1 MKITYIRKTAAMA
14 ALCGFAAV
22 PLLGHAQDAKG
33 GAGGRDP
40 EKMREMFE
48 QRFKKAD
55 TNNDGKLTK
64 AEAEAGMP
72 RVAKN
77 FDAIDANKDGLVTQ
91 QEIGASMQQRAA
103 AKGAAR
109 N

>member
-14 ALCGFAAV
+14 ALCGFAAI

-77 FDAIDANKDGLVTQ
+77 FDAIDANKDGFITQ
-91 QEIGASMQQRAA
+91 DEIRAAMQSRQA
-103 AKGAAR
+103 AKGGIK
-109 N
+109 

>member
-14 ALCGFAAV
+14 ALCGFAAI

-77 FDAIDANKDGLVTQ
+77 FDAIDANKDGFITQ
-91 QEIGASMQQRAA
+91 DEIRAAMQSRQA
-103 AKGAAR
+103 AKGGSK
-109 N
+109 